1 MKKTFILLSIL
12 IVLTLLGSCAY
23 YNTFYNAKEL
33 FKSAS
38 SKDLE
43 ASGRAS
49 RAAQQEY
56 NEVIKK
62 CASLLEYYPNSKYVD
77 DAIYLMAMSF
87 YKKGGSTTQVFE
99 QCDKLIQYF
108 PNSEYYTDAVIL
120 KAQTH
125 RDLMRLNEAY
135 SLLETQILNSKNA
148 DDEAKILLKM
158 ADFYTEDK
166 EYERARFY
174 LNTII
179 DLHKSSPEYKQASYF
194 VGLNY
199 FAEKNYQEAI
209 KSLEKFLKLKND
221 REVKYD
227 ARYYIALSNYYLKN
241 YSVASKQVKKLID
254 DEYRKDEKNK
264 ITVLQG
270 KILLASGQI
279 DEGIEILNELIEG
292 NQRGK
297 ISAETNYILGDYYL
311 TNTDSLRLAIEH
323 FNNVKKA
330 DTNSEFVESSVA
342 KSSVASQIQLFRTDN
357 SNLEPKQLVNEQFK
371 LAEYYLDIMHF
382 PDSAMV
388 VYDNIIANKD
398 KFLIIKDSLNI
409 KLDSLITSMNNL
421 SNQTTSMNY
430 EIDSLRTLVL
440 NTNTLTDSLTADSL
454 KTQDP
459 NGEMMLILES
469 QLDTLNTQLDLLRQ
483 DSLAVNTRLDNI
495 DEVLLLFD
503 SEYIP
508 FASFVKA
515 YLYIETYKDTASA
528 YQILDFLQEN
538 YPESKY
544 TYTIE
549 NYLNKGILKLTTR
562 QKEISLQKYEEASQF
577 LETDPDTT
585 IVLLEAVLDTLETEE
600 LIKAK
605 MSLGYLYYAQEDTLS
620 AREYFHDL
628 LTNYTLTEEQTAW
641 VTTFFS
647 NNKINKLESL
657 EFDIPEIQTRVEEM
671 SESDSLKN
679 NIDSDKL
686 TEELEE
692 EQLEIKEERNKPV
705 VNTPRSQTP
714 GAVDK

>member
-148 DDEAKILLKM
+148 DDEAKVLLKM

-585 IVLLEAVLDTLETEE
+585 IVMLEAVLDTLETEE

-628 LTNYTLTEEQTAW
+628 LTNYTLTEEQTSW

-657 EFDIPEIQTRVEEM
+657 EFDIPEIQTIVEEM
-671 SESDSLKN
+671 PESDSLEN
-679 NIDSDKL
+679 NIDNDKL
-686 TEELEE
+686 TEELEK

-705 VNTPRSQTP
+705 VNTPRPQTP